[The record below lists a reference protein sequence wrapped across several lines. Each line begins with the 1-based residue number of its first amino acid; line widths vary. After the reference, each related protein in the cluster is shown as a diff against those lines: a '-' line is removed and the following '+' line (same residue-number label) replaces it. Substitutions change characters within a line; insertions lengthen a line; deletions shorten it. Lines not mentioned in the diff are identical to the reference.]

1 MSEAQLDSKISVL
14 LELLSDLE
22 TRISKLELEVKHG
35 ELSRFRPTQPASS
48 VSLAD
53 IGRVPVESEL
63 SEDTRDK
70 LKKTADLILQYCR
83 KSVPYLGT

>member
-14 LELLSDLE
+14 LELLADIEVRL
-22 TRISKLELEVKHG
+22 SKLEVKYHE

-53 IGRVPVESEL
+53 IGRVPESEL

-70 LKKTADLILQYCR
+70 LKKTADLILQYC
-83 KSVPYLGT
+83 KEVPYLRT

>member
-1 MSEAQLDSKISVL
+1 MSNSELDAKLSVL
-14 LELLSDLE
+14 LELLSDIE

-35 ELSRFRPTQPASS
+35 ELSRFRPIQPASS

-53 IGRVPVESEL
+53 IGRVPESEL

-70 LKKTADLILQYCR
+70 LKKTADLILQYC
-83 KSVPYLGT
+83 KEVPYLRT

>member
-14 LELLSDLE
+14 LELLADIEVRL
-22 TRISKLELEVKHG
+22 SKLEVKYHE

-70 LKKTADLILQYCR
+70 LKKTADLILQYC
-83 KSVPYLGT
+83 KEVPYLRT